1 MQVIPKYYTILYK
14 GLEHPQILVSTGVP
28 GINPLWILKG
38 DWSHR
43 PSISMERFLC
53 AWHFAC
59 AYITQS
65 SCIALY
71 LVGISISILHMKNE
85 AQEIW

>member
-38 DWSHR
+38 DCTVMMIHTFMHCLN
-43 PSISMERFLC
+43 P
-53 AWHFAC
+53 
-59 AYITQS
+59 QN
-65 SCIALY
+65 
-71 LVGISISILHMKNE
+71 VP
-85 AQEIW
+85 